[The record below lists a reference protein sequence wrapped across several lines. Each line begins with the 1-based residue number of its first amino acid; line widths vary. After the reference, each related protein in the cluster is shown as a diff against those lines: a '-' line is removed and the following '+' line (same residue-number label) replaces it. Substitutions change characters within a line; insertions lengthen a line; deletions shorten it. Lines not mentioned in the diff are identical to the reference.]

1 MVLKILIAVL
11 IVALLGYE
19 IFGFIIA
26 IRKRVKERKAKNQ
39 TSETVDEDKSNKG
52 V

>member
-1 MVLKILIAVL
+1 MVLKIIIAVV

-19 IFGFIIA
+19 LTSLFIA